1 MTAPELKNKAVF
13 LVIFVGLAIL
23 VLSTLSIVESWL
35 QVSFLPQFQ
44 IYFTKGWELTDES
57 SKVMMNVTVANVF
70 DTFFRIVK
78 ILLWMA
84 IVIATVRFFAQLI
97 LRTVF
102 RGNTQTEVSSLLKT
116 VFSIVVYIIAFFL
129 IFQTQYPT
137 ISLAGIFTGSTIVGI
152 IVGLA
157 LQETLGNLFAGI
169 ALQADQPFQVGDVL
183 NIPNR
188 GVGVVETVSWRGLKI
203 RTFQNKLLIIS
214 NAVLSKEMIEVAP
227 KGNLNARAVNF
238 NTQYNMSPAKTVQVV
253 RDALRGAENVSN
265 KMRPNVRI
273 RNLGDDG
280 IDWEVKYWL
289 DDYSKHH
296 DTDALIRRNIWY
308 AFNREKISFSF
319 PTRRIHIQDKPEQV
333 TLEEK
338 INLNAERLNGVP
350 IFTPLTES
358 ETERLAGAAKTRIYA
373 PGERIVRMGQEGHS
387 MFVIVRGNVRVEITE
402 GGKQKIV
409 NTLGENDFFGEMSL
423 LTGQQRTATVVA
435 DEETEVL
442 AIDKKALK
450 PILEKNPQLV
460 EMISEIIEERKIGLE
475 QAAKADDEASVVKSG
490 GMMRAIRTFFGLGK

>member
-1 MTAPELKNKAVF
+1 MTPSELQKKAIY
-13 LVIFVGLAIL
+13 LVVFVGLAIL
-23 VLSTLSIVESWL
+23 ILSSLSIVETWL
-35 QVSFLPQFQ
+35 QTSFFPQFQ
-44 IYFTKGWELTDES
+44 IFFSKGWELSEES
-57 SKVMMNVTVANVF
+57 SKIVMNMTVANTF
-70 DTFFRIVK
+70 DTFFRILK

-84 IVIATVRFFAQLI
+84 IVIAIVRFVAQLL
-97 LRTVF
+97 LRTFF
-102 RGNTQTEVSSLLKT
+102 RGSAQTEVSSLLKT

-169 ALQADQPFQVGDVL
+169 ALQADQPFQVGDVVI
-183 NIPNR
+183 IPSR
-188 GVGVVETVSWRGLKI
+188 GTGVVEVVSWRGVKI

-214 NAVLSKEMIEVAP
+214 NAVLSKELIEVAP
-227 KGNLNARAVNF
+227 KDNLNARTVSFHTEYNF
-238 NTQYNMSPAKTVQVV
+238 SPAKTVQVV
-253 RDALRGAENVSN
+253 RDAMRGAENVSN

-273 RNLGDDG
+273 RDLGADG

-308 AFNREKISFSF
+308 AFNREKIAFPF
-319 PTRRIHIQDKPEQV
+319 PTRRLHIEEKQEPV

-338 INLNAERLNGVP
+338 VNKNAERLNGVP
-350 IFTPLTES
+350 IFTPLTED
-358 ETERLAGAAKTRIYA
+358 ETGKLAGSAKTRIYA
-373 PGERIVRMGQEGHS
+373 AGERIVRMGQEGHS
-387 MFVIVRGNVRVEITE
+387 MFVIVRGKVHVEITE
-402 GGKQKIV
+402 NGREKII
-409 NTLGENDFFGEMSL
+409 NTLAENDFFGEMSL
-423 LTGQQRTATVVA
+423 LTGQERTATVVA

-442 AIDKKALK
+442 SIEKKALK

-460 EMISEIIEERKIGLE
+460 EMISEIIYQRKLGLE
-475 QAAKADDEASVVKSG
+475 AATQANDPNIVEKSRG
-490 GMMRAIRTFFGLGK
+490 VIRSIKVFFGLRQ